1 MQQIE
6 ADPLPVISQ
15 KWGQEKEMK
24 NPTILALSPGVARNG
39 LSTKQNFSKN
49 TILSMLVI

>member
-6 ADPLPVISQ
+6 ADPLPKSGVR
-15 KWGQEKEMK
+15 KKKMK
-24 NPTILALSPGVARNG
+24 NPTTLALSPSVARNG